1 MEEEWMRD
9 RALLRDLLQKSP
21 QASPRELAQAT
32 GRSLS
37 WVKKWRKRLTR
48 SVIPLTPSCC
58 VPDHGRIMPPTSAG
72 ICGSASGLWR
82 CAWLHQSI

>member
-9 RALLRDLLQKSP
+9 RALLRDLLQKTP

-37 WVKKWRKRLTR
+37 WVKKWRQRLVEGDR
-48 SVIPLTPSCC
+48 SGPSLLCSRSRAVNDQQSC
-58 VPDHGRIMPPTSAG
+58 SVARW
-72 ICGSASGLWR
+72 GLGQLR
-82 CAWLHQSI
+82 